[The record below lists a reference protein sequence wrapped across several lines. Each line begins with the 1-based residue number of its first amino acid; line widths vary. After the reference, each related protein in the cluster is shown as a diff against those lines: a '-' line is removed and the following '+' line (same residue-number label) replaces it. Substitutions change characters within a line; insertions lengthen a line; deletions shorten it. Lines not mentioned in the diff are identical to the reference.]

1 VTGEP
6 EFEGVERL
14 LRLVPAPVDVPA
26 DAADAARAAALE
38 RRPVRETVVHSPRR
52 SRFRGGRL
60 LPAAI
65 VLVAAAIASLVI
77 GVGGR
82 STGTHYQQTVALV
95 SARSDQASGSLSLGT
110 PSGAMRAVVLTVK
123 GLPPAP
129 TGQYYEMWMG
139 GNSEDNAVG
148 MLVFNTNGSG
158 KITVHS
164 EVPSGVTWTRCWV
177 SLEDVQQGSA
187 PVPVLTSSA

>member
-1 VTGEP
+1 V
-6 EFEGVERL
+6 
-14 LRLVPAPVDVPA
+14 
-26 DAADAARAAALE
+26 
-38 RRPVRETVVHSPRR
+38 
-52 SRFRGGRL
+52 
-60 LPAAI
+60 
-65 VLVAAAIASLVI
+65 
-77 GVGGR
+77 
-82 STGTHYQQTVALV
+82 QQTVALV
-95 SARSDQASGSLSLGT
+95 SARSDQASGSVSMGYS
-110 PSGAMRAVVLTVK
+110 SGAMRAVVLTVK

>member
-14 LRLVPAPVDVPA
+14 LHLVPAPVDVPA

-38 RRPVRETVVHSPRR
+38 RRPVRETVVRSPRW
-52 SRFRGGRL
+52 SRVRGGRL

-82 STGTHYQQTVALV
+82 STGTPVQQTVALV
-95 SARSDQASGSLSLGT
+95 SARSDQASGSVSMGYS
-110 PSGAMRAVVLTVK
+110 SGAMRAVVLTVK

-129 TGQYYEMWMG
+129 AGHYYEMWMG
-139 GNSEDNAVG
+139 GKGDGNGVG
-148 MLVFNTNGSG
+148 MLVFDTNGSG

-177 SLEDVQQGSA
+177 TLEDVRPGSA

>member
-14 LRLVPAPVDVPA
+14 LRSVPPPIDVPA
-26 DAADAARAAALE
+26 DAADAARAAALQ
-38 RRPVRETVVHSPRR
+38 RAPSRDAVVHRPRR
-52 SRFRGGRL
+52 SRVRAGRL

-65 VLVAAAIASLVI
+65 VLVAAAVASLVI

-82 STGTHYQQTVALV
+82 STGTHLQLTVPLV
-95 SARSDQASGSLSLGT
+95 SARSDAASGSLSLGV

-129 TGQYYEMWMG
+129 AGHYYEMWMG
-139 GNSEDNAVG
+139 GKKMGGGVG
-148 MLVFNTNGSG
+148 MLIFNTNGSG
-158 KITVHS
+158 RITVHS
-164 EVPSGVTWTRCWV
+164 EVPSGIGWARCWV
-177 SLEDVQQGSA
+177 SLETVQEGSA
-187 PVPVLTSSA
+187 PVPVLRSA